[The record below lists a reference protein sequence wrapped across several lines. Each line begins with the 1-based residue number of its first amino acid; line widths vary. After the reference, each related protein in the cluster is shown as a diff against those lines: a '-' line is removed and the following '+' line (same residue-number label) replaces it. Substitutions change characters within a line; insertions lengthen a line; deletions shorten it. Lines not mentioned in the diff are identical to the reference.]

1 MALDR
6 WIAMIILLICLAYG
20 YAAYFTMDDLLPPI
34 MKRSPIW
41 PSSFPK
47 VLAIGAILMSLSI
60 LLGLEKAARKDKE
73 PDIDLKRLG
82 DYNVGQAVMLLAL
95 MVAYALALRPLG
107 FLASTFLFLT
117 VGSYILGERRFAL
130 MAMIAAIAA
139 GSIWYLVD
147 EVLGIF
153 LNPLPIFMA
162 GG

>member
-34 MKRSPIW
+34 MQRSPIW

-60 LLGLEKAARKDKE
+60 LFGLEKSVTKDKE
-73 PDIDLKRLG
+73 TDINLRRLG
-82 DYNVGQAVMLLAL
+82 DYKVGQAVMLLAL
-95 MVAYALALRPLG
+95 MVVYALALRPFG
-107 FLASTFLFLT
+107 FLLSTFLFLT
-117 VGSYILGERRFAL
+117 VGSFILGERRFVP
-130 MAMIAAIAA
+130 MAVIAAIAA

-147 EVLGIF
+147 AVLGIF

>member
-6 WIAMIILLICLAYG
+6 WIAMVILLICLAYG
-20 YAAYFTMDDLLPPI
+20 YAAFFTMDDLLPPI
-34 MKRSPIW
+34 MRRSPIW

-60 LLGLEKAARKDKE
+60 LLGLEKSQDTTKE

-95 MVAYALALRPLG
+95 MVAYALLLRPFG
-107 FLASTFLFLT
+107 FIASTFLFLT
-117 VGSYILGERRFAL
+117 VGSFILGERRFVL
-130 MAMIAAIAA
+130 MAVVAAIAA

-147 EVLGIF
+147 AVLGIF
-153 LNPLPIFMA
+153 LNPLPIFMN